1 MVHWGLFSYFCDME
15 PQTKF
20 ALWDSVYIPFKSN
33 SVYKWS
39 IGIVVSHAWDKVFVD
54 LGFWDEHAIEFSS
67 DELQKMQPFVFAKA
81 WILDKLPT
89 ILTILL
95 VLSLCIWAYMMASQ
109 KPKKQVQKDQ
119 VIEIGKVISSLQD
132 KKYVQLSRQ
141 RDLKRQLEA
150 SYIEVSKIDTQI
162 IAKREEMMQLVNP
175 SDSNLYIQFSTHDW
189 E

>member
-1 MVHWGLFSYFCDME
+1 MVISQTGEMVRVDMW
-15 PQTKF
+15 F
-20 ALWDSVYIPFKSN
+20 
-33 SVYKWS
+33 
-39 IGIVVSHAWDKVFVD
+39 G
-54 LGFWDEHAIEFSS
+54 DEHFIGVDQSEVIH
-67 DELQKMQPFVFAKA
+67 MHFASYVKE

-95 VLSLCIWAYMMASQ
+95 VLSLCVWAYMMASQ

-150 SYIEVSKIDTQI
+150 SYMEVSKIDTQI

>member
-1 MVHWGLFSYFCDME
+1 
-15 PQTKF
+15 
-20 ALWDSVYIPFKSN
+20 
-33 SVYKWS
+33 
-39 IGIVVSHAWDKVFVD
+39 
-54 LGFWDEHAIEFSS
+54 
-67 DELQKMQPFVFAKA
+67 
-81 WILDKLPT
+81 
-89 ILTILL
+89 
-95 VLSLCIWAYMMASQ
+95 MASQ

>member
-1 MVHWGLFSYFCDME
+1 
-15 PQTKF
+15 
-20 ALWDSVYIPFKSN
+20 
-33 SVYKWS
+33 
-39 IGIVVSHAWDKVFVD
+39 
-54 LGFWDEHAIEFSS
+54 
-67 DELQKMQPFVFAKA
+67 
-81 WILDKLPT
+81 
-89 ILTILL
+89 
-95 VLSLCIWAYMMASQ
+95 MASQ

-150 SYIEVSKIDTQI
+150 SYMEVSKIDTQI

>member
-1 MVHWGLFSYFCDME
+1 
-15 PQTKF
+15 
-20 ALWDSVYIPFKSN
+20 
-33 SVYKWS
+33 
-39 IGIVVSHAWDKVFVD
+39 
-54 LGFWDEHAIEFSS
+54 
-67 DELQKMQPFVFAKA
+67 
-81 WILDKLPT
+81 
-89 ILTILL
+89 
-95 VLSLCIWAYMMASQ
+95 MASQ

-141 RDLKRQLEA
+141 RDLKRQLGA
-150 SYIEVSKIDTQI
+150 SYMEVSKIDTQI

>member
-1 MVHWGLFSYFCDME
+1 MVISQTGEMVRVDMW
-15 PQTKF
+15 F
-20 ALWDSVYIPFKSN
+20 
-33 SVYKWS
+33 
-39 IGIVVSHAWDKVFVD
+39 G
-54 LGFWDEHAIEFSS
+54 DEHFIGVDQSEVIH
-67 DELQKMQPFVFAKA
+67 MHFASYVKE

-95 VLSLCIWAYMMASQ
+95 VLSLCVWAYMMASQ

-150 SYIEVSKIDTQI
+150 SYTEVSKIDTQI